1 MDAMHVA
8 KRMTAD
14 EYLALPQAEYGR
26 PWSLVDGEVV
36 VNDPSWLHQVIV
48 QRFHNALYAWSI
60 AQAGRGTVAW
70 PVDVEVDDANV
81 YAPDLHWYADGRA
94 PMLHDERPYPM
105 SDKAVEVRSDSTWR
119 HDLGA
124 KRAGYERAGLP
135 ELWLVDTKNHLI
147 LVFRRSSP
155 EASQFAV
162 AFELS
167 ADDTLTS
174 PQLPGFELPLVTVFA
189 EP

>member
-1 MDAMHVA
+1 M
-8 KRMTAD
+8 
-14 EYLALPQAEYGR
+14 
-26 PWSLVDGEVV
+26 
-36 VNDPSWLHQVIV
+36 
-48 QRFHNALYAWSI
+48 
-60 AQAGRGTVAW
+60 AW

-105 SDKAVEVRSDSTWR
+105 PDLAVEVRSDSTWR

-135 ELWLVDTKNHLI
+135 ELWLVDTKNSLI
-147 LVFRRSSP
+147 LVFRRSGP
-155 EASQFAV
+155 DAAQFDV

-167 ADDTLTS
+167 RGETLTS
-174 PQLPGFELPLVTVFA
+174 HQLPGFELPIDAVFA
-189 EP
+189 DR